1 MHTPETANAEALL
14 GFNRAL
20 WSCECVHRILYDA
33 ATWNDKC
40 RVRSGNG
47 PESQSCLRRLAISL
61 VLRPGN
67 PVASTTRELNRN
79 TQPCAK
85 SAA

>member
-1 MHTPETANAEALL
+1 MHIPETANAEALL
-14 GFNRAL
+14 GFNRVH
-20 WSCECVHRILYDA
+20 WSCERVHRILDDA

-40 RVRSGNG
+40 RVRSGIG
-47 PESQSCLRRLAISL
+47 PEIQSCVRRLAISL
-61 VLRPGN
+61 VLGRGK
-67 PVASTTRELNRN
+67 PVAPTTRELNRN